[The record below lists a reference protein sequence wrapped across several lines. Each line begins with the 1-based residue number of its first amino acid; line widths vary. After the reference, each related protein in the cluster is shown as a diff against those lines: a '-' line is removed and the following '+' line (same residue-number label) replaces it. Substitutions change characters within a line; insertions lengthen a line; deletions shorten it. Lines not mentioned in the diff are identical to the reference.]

1 MYLSLRYTSIFTM
14 RAPSP
19 ICPFSSSNTGCIA
32 LHGPHQVAKKS
43 TKTGFSDCISS
54 SNFSIIFSFLLL
66 IHFFYKYNI
75 SVVVCIVKQ
84 FVVSFVH
91 DLLLFILFKWH
102 IWVFFRILSI
112 LKHFPSENLSND
124 SDFFPGCSVGN
135 CCTMVE

>member
-1 MYLSLRYTSIFTM
+1 M
-14 RAPSP
+14 
-19 ICPFSSSNTGCIA
+19 CIRD
-32 LHGPHQVAKKS
+32 S
-43 TKTGFSDCISS
+43 ISS

-124 SDFFPGCSVGN
+124 SDFFPGYSVGN
-135 CCTMVE
+135 CCTMVEWKHFAPANIVIDFSYSLYLQGRIMVHLNIRVIFLYFLLFIPQ